1 MDRHEFGK
9 FATTR
14 CICWAFWCLANIY
27 QAPSEQIHL
36 SDVMNQQFP
45 ALRMLSFQNGRPPTD
60 SLMPYHQLSGDQT
73 KDLDKDQRQL
83 YKLQHRASF
92 LVQSTDTN
100 INDNFQKD

>member
-1 MDRHEFGK
+1 MDRHEFGFGK

-14 CICWAFWCLANIY
+14 CICWVFWCLANIY
-27 QAPSEQIHL
+27 QAPSEQMHL

-73 KDLDKDQRQL
+73 KDLDKDQRQV
-83 YKLQHRASF
+83 YKL
-92 LVQSTDTN
+92 
-100 INDNFQKD
+100 